1 MLIISIPD
9 WLFGVL
15 TFPNQGSSAARIC
28 KPYEIDRHVGYVSSV
43 IPSSV
48 STFYNILVLV
58 FDNYWVAFYRMPKT
72 SNHRLP
78 SSIVAPSVPESA
90 SKLPCTACRKKL
102 LKCDRACPRA
112 AVA

>member
-15 TFPNQGSSAARIC
+15 TFPEPGFKRPEIC
-28 KPYEIDRHVGYVSSV
+28 KPYEIGRHVGFVSSV

-48 STFYNILVLV
+48 STIYNILVLV
-58 FDNYWVAFYRMPKT
+58 FDKYRVAFYRMPKT

-78 SSIVAPSVPESA
+78 FSIVAPSVPESA

-102 LKCDRACPRA
+102 LKCDRACPSA